1 MMKGDAKSEVR
12 TLLLIDDEPDIIQMI
27 FAALDKPGTHILLA
41 QNGREALDVL
51 QDYPVDAILS
61 DVRMPQMSGIEMTKE
76 VRTLGLATPIV
87 LMSGFVDYETT
98 IDALRA
104 GVLDIIEK
112 PFSRDK
118 LVAAVEHALVL
129 GANVRKIHSD
139 IKKFAEDRRI
149 DTKYIDIMK
158 YLSIFLAQQE
168 VERAKR
174 VAMKSVS

>member
-1 MMKGDAKSEVR
+1 MIKAEVKQEQR

-27 FAALDKPGTHILLA
+27 FAVLEKPGTHILLA
-41 QNGREALDVL
+41 QNGKEALDL
-51 QDYPVDAILS
+51 LRDYPVDAVLS
-61 DVRMPQMSGIEMTKE
+61 DVRMPQMSGIEMLRQ
-76 VRTLGLATPIV
+76 VRQLGLATPVV
-87 LMSGFVDYETT
+87 LMSGYADYKTT
-98 IDALRA
+98 LDALRE

-118 LVAAVEHALVL
+118 LVGCVEHALML

-139 IKKFAEDRRI
+139 LKKFADDRRI

-174 VAMKSVS
+174 IAMKSVS